1 MREGD
6 VVGQPVI
13 VNAPLPVAA
22 PTVLNLVTAV
32 LAVIGVVLLT
42 PLRTLIGFGTVAL
55 AVSHTLSE
63 LASTQTTQ
71 PVCQVGVVEQLEAFD
86 TFAQTMTGALRMIA
100 SPRA

>member
-1 MREGD
+1 MRDGD
-6 VVGQPVI
+6 DDGPPVT

-22 PTVLNLVTAV
+22 PTVLNLVTAA

-42 PLRTLIGFGTVAL
+42 PLRTRIGLGAVAL

-71 PVCQVGVVEQLEAFD
+71 PVCQVGVVAQFD
-86 TFAQTMTGALRMIA
+86 PLDVFAQTMTGALRMIA